1 MLIVRYNG
9 ASEFVTVPLAYSVR
23 TVFYRDRDLYRTVFS
38 LICFISNEISQTVV
52 RQIWHHYLFIFNA
65 LRDGTNLQQLS
76 IHRTNIEPHREPYR
90 TKIGKA

>member
-38 LICFISNEISQTVV
+38 LTVRSV
-52 RQIWHHYLFIFNA
+52 KRSLF
-65 LRDGTNLQQLS
+65 S
-76 IHRTNIEPHREPYR
+76 I
-90 TKIGKA
+90 